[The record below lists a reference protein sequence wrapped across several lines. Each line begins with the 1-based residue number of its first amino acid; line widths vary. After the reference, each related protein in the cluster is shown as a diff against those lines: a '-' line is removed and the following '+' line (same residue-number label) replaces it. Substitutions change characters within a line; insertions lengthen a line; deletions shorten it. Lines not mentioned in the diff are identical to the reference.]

1 MVLGGGGL
9 THVNIFLGNVS
20 NISMVILGVGLLAVE
35 GYRPTDL
42 SLSQATRQKFEE
54 RALATTFA
62 TLDHTT
68 HSCKIAYLGHQEGGS
83 SLREEGKRTHPSER
97 LS

>member
-20 NISMVILGVGLLAVE
+20 NISMVILGVGLLAIE
-35 GYRPTDL
+35 GYRPADL
-42 SLSQATRQKFEE
+42 SLPQATRQKFEQ

-62 TLDHTT
+62 TLVWSHN
-68 HSCKIAYLGHQEGGS
+68 SFNIAYLGHQEGGS